1 MMNDYDT
8 ILEELVQRPVGQ
20 NWHQFRDIASRFA
33 QQKPQAWLLPLQAC
47 RAVGGKREDG
57 LPAAT
62 AIAGLQISLVLI
74 DDLLDNELDGRYGQ
88 VGDGAAA
95 NLASAFQTAATQI
108 VVTSHLPP
116 QIKLAILDC
125 LNQMLTTVAYGQH
138 LDTQNPADEA
148 GYWQVV
154 QAKSAIF
161 FNTAMRI
168 GALAGGAAPET
179 VARLEQLGGLY
190 GEMIQ
195 IHDDLNDSLAQ
206 PAGSDW
212 LLGRSSL
219 PLLFART
226 VNHPWQVEFNQLCGT
241 ISDPAALAAAQTILI
256 RCGALSYCVAC
267 LLERHQKVQTILNK
281 VRLPHPQE
289 IAGLLAHLI
298 APVQRLRRSLNVS
311 PAFAVTAT
319 INGSNGTPATCLDT
333 AL

>member
-1 MMNDYDT
+1 MNDYDT
-8 ILEELVQRPVGQ
+8 ILEQLVQRPVGQ

-33 QQKPQAWLLPLQAC
+33 QQNPPAWLLPLQAC

-57 LPAAT
+57 LRAAA

-74 DDLLDNELDGRYGQ
+74 DDLLDNELDGRYGR
-88 VGDGAAA
+88 VDASAAA
-95 NLASAFQTAATQI
+95 NLAGAFQTAATQAI
-108 VVTSHLPP
+108 VAGPLSP

-125 LNQMLTTVAYGQH
+125 LNRMLATVAYGQH
-138 LDTQNPADEA
+138 LDCQNPADEA

-154 QAKSAIF
+154 QAKSAVF
-161 FNTAMRI
+161 FGAAMGA

-206 PAGSDW
+206 PAAPDW
-212 LLGRSSL
+212 LLGRPSL
-219 PLLFART
+219 PLLFAQT
-226 VNHPWQVEFNQLCGT
+226 VKHSRRQRFNRLR
-241 ISDPAALAAAQTILI
+241 SAAADPAALVEAQTILI

-267 LLERHQKVQTILNK
+267 LLERHHKAQMVLEEM
-281 VRLPHPQE
+281 RLPHPE
-289 IAGLLAHLI
+289 EMANLLTRII

-311 PAFAVTAT
+311 PAFATTPA
-319 INGSNGTPATCLDT
+319 INGSNGTPVTCLDT
-333 AL
+333 DL